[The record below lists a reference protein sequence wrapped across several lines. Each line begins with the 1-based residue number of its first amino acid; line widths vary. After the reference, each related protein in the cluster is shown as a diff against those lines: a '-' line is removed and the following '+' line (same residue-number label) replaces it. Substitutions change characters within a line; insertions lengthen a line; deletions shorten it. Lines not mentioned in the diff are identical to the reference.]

1 MRPVPVARRWIWLAV
16 LLAAVL
22 ALNEVLRAWWRLDL
36 LDRLLAVL
44 LAFFV
49 WAFINGRWIFAHYHA
64 IRSAWLS
71 RRLPLARPLERGD
84 RLLVLAPHPDD
95 EVLAAAG
102 QIQAALAVGAEVK
115 IVWMTAGDAFD
126 LASGRPAPKPEA
138 LRELALRRMAEA
150 GAAAEILGV
159 PAKSRVFL
167 GYPDQG
173 LLRLFLTHYY
183 LPYTSPHTKLSE
195 VSYPG
200 SYNPGAPYTGH
211 SLEEDLEGIIK
222 EFGPTRVLVPSP
234 LDAHPD
240 HQATAYFAMR
250 VMGKLGWEERLR
262 YYIVHGGYEY
272 PLPKGLHPR
281 LPLYPAPRGRRLPWR
296 RVELT
301 EDEVERKLRATRAH
315 ASQMRLIGN
324 FMLAFVRRSELISP
338 LPIPVRTLPEDLE
351 LD

>member
-1 MRPVPVARRWIWLAV
+1 MSSTRRWLWLAALFALV
-16 LLAAVL
+16 LG
-22 ALNEVLRAWWRLDL
+22 LNEALRLWWRLDAL
-36 LDRLLAVL
+36 ERLLAAL
-44 LAFFV
+44 LALTI

-64 IRSAWLS
+64 LRSAWLV
-71 RRLPLARPLERGD
+71 RNLPDATPPGPGD

-102 QIQAALAVGAEVK
+102 QIQQALAAGARVR
-115 IVWMTAGDAFD
+115 IVWLTSGDGFD
-126 LASGRPAPKPEA
+126 LASGRPAPTPEA
-138 LRELALRRMAEA
+138 LRKLALRRMDEA
-150 GAAAEILGV
+150 RAAARVLGV
-159 PAKSRVFL
+159 AEEECVFL
-167 GYPDQG
+167 GFPDQG

-183 LPYTSPHTKLSE
+183 LPYTSPHTALE
-195 VSYPG
+195 RVDYPG
-200 SYNPGAPYTGH
+200 CRSPGAPYTGQALERD
-211 SLEEDLEGIIK
+211 LEEEVRA
-222 EFGPTRVLVPSP
+222 FAPTRTLAPSP

-250 VMGKLGWEERLR
+250 VLGKLGWEERLR

-296 RVELT
+296 KVELA
-301 EDEVERKLRATRAH
+301 DEQIERKLAATRAH
-315 ASQMRLIGN
+315 ASQLRLIGN
-324 FMLAFVRRSELISP
+324 FMLAFVRRTELISP

>member
-1 MRPVPVARRWIWLAV
+1 MPGSGRLLWLAI
-16 LLAAVL
+16 LLLLVVGVNE
-22 ALNEVLRAWWRLDL
+22 ALRIWWRLDL
-36 LDRLLAVL
+36 LDRFLAVA

-49 WAFINGRWIFAHYHA
+49 WAFINGRWIFAHFHA
-64 IRSAWLS
+64 LRSAWLS
-71 RRLPLARPLERGD
+71 RRLPEAASLTGAD

-95 EVLAAAG
+95 EVLAAGG
-102 QIQAALAVGAEVK
+102 QVQQAIASGAAVR
-115 IVWMTAGDAFD
+115 IVWLTAGDGFD
-126 LASGRPAPKPEA
+126 LASGRPAPHHEA
-138 LRELALRRMAEA
+138 LRKLALRRMEEA
-150 GAAAEILGV
+150 NRAAEILGV
-159 PAKSRVFL
+159 PAEGRVFL

-183 LPYTSPHTKLSE
+183 LPYTSSHTALDS

-200 SYNPGAPYTGH
+200 CRSAGAPYTGQA
-211 SLEEDLEGIIK
+211 LEADLESVVN
-222 EFGPTRVLVPSP
+222 EFAPTRVLTPSP

-250 VMGKLGWEERLR
+250 ILGKLGWEDRLR

-296 RVELT
+296 RLELT
-301 EDEVERKLRATRAH
+301 EAQVERKLEATRAH
-315 ASQMRLIGN
+315 ASQTRLIGN

>member
-1 MRPVPVARRWIWLAV
+1 MSASSRWLWLAV
-16 LLAAVL
+16 LLLLVVGANE
-22 ALNEVLRAWWRLDL
+22 ALRIWWRLDV

-49 WAFINGRWIFAHYHA
+49 WAFINGRWIFAYYHA
-64 IRSAWLS
+64 LRSAWLS
-71 RRLPLARPLERGD
+71 RRLPEVAPLRSGD

-95 EVLAAAG
+95 EVLAAGG
-102 QIQAALAVGAEVK
+102 QIQRALAAGAAVR
-115 IVWMTAGDAFD
+115 VLWLTSGDGFD
-126 LASGRPAPKPEA
+126 LASGRPAPRPEA
-138 LRELALRRMAEA
+138 LRELAEKRMQEA
-150 GAAAEILGV
+150 SRAAELLGV
-159 PAKSRVFL
+159 EPENRVFL

-183 LPYTSPHTKLSE
+183 LPYTSPHTGLDR

-200 SYNPGAPYTGH
+200 CRRVGAAYTGME
-211 SLEEDLEGIIK
+211 LEADLEA
-222 EFGPTRVLVPSP
+222 EVRAFEPTRVLAPSP

-240 HQATAYFAMR
+240 HQAAAYFAMR
-250 VMGKLGWEERLR
+250 VLGKLGQEERLR

-296 RVELT
+296 RVEL
-301 EDEVERKLRATRAH
+301 EEREIETKLQATRAH
-315 ASQMRLIGN
+315 ASQTRLIGN
-324 FMLAFVRRSELISP
+324 FMLAFVRRNELVSP

>member
-1 MRPVPVARRWIWLAV
+1 MTGSRRWLWLAV
-16 LLAAVL
+16 LLLLIVGVNE
-22 ALNEVLRAWWRLDL
+22 ALRIWWRLDL
-36 LDRLLAVL
+36 LDRLLAVS
-44 LAFFV
+44 LALFV
-49 WAFINGRWIFAHYHA
+49 WAFINGRWIFAYYHA
-64 IRSAWLS
+64 LRSAWLS
-71 RRLPLARPLERGD
+71 RRLPEAAPLGRED

-95 EVLAAAG
+95 EVLAAGG
-102 QIQAALAVGAEVK
+102 QIQLALAAGAAVR
-115 IVWMTAGDAFD
+115 IVWLTAGDGFD
-126 LASGRPAPKPEA
+126 LASGRPAPRPEA
-138 LRELALRRMAEA
+138 LRRLALRRMEEA
-150 GAAAEILGV
+150 SRAAEILGV
-159 PAKSRVFL
+159 APDGRVFL

-183 LPYTSPHTKLSE
+183 LPYTSPHTALDR

-200 SYNPGAPYTGH
+200 CRSAGAPYTGQA
-211 SLEEDLEGIIK
+211 LESDLESIVR
-222 EFGPTRVLVPSP
+222 EFAPTRVLTPGP

-250 VMGKLGWEERLR
+250 ILGKLGWEDRLR

-296 RVELT
+296 RVELG
-301 EDEVERKLRATRAH
+301 EAEVERKLEATRAH
-315 ASQMRLIGN
+315 VSQLRLIGN

-338 LPIPVRTLPEDLE
+338 LPIPVRTLPEDLD